1 MISLKDYKNSKSV
14 VGLVEK
20 LFESKQT
27 THLYHLKTNSY
38 SEHKAL
44 QKFYEGIEGFTDTFI
59 ETYQGQYGI
68 LKIEKINSSDVADI
82 SNYLEDCAKIF
93 IIGRDSLSDSHL
105 KNVLDEILT
114 LTYQTLYKIKYLK

>member
-20 LFESKQT
+20 LFESKKT

-44 QKFYEGIEGFTDTFI
+44 QAFYEGIEGFTDTFV

-68 LKIEKINSSDVADI
+68 LKIEKINSSDVGDI

-93 IIGRDSLSDSHL
+93 AIGRDSLSDSHL
-105 KNVLDEILT
+105 KNILDEILT
-114 LTYQTLYKIKYLK
+114 LTYKTLYKIKYLK